1 MHRQRGLAGLKW
13 PQSWLEGERNRLV
26 AMRRLFLF
34 TEDGLLPISRLVSV
48 LLTVLL
54 LAASPVAA
62 QTAAAPATDT
72 TQLEQASADLDKA
85 GAQLNGIRERVDK
98 ARDDDARL
106 VELKVEAETLNRTI
120 LATSVATRPR
130 LEAIKARQAELGDPP
145 TEGAPPEADVV
156 KEERKKLAAER
167 NEINALTGEAENLSI
182 EATKLSNRI
191 TEIRRQLFTDA
202 ILKRTDINTDLFA
215 EASGAVMDET
225 ATLGRTVT
233 AWLQFVWKFKR
244 TQLFGAVALSLM
256 AALVLL
262 SGSYRLFSPYIT
274 RAAQQEKPHY
284 ITRLSVAFWSTI
296 LPTMAASAFA
306 GASYFFL
313 DTFNVLRSDIAPLV
327 AIALGVMVAI
337 YFVAQLANAVLSPA
351 DGHWRLM
358 RVSDRGAQLL
368 WLSIFSMALVN
379 GADYFL
385 GSISE
390 VLGSPVVLTVV
401 KSFFASLII
410 GVLLV
415 VTAFIRPVLHQGEA
429 PNAPGRPWPRSI
441 FVLLILTGLGLIF
454 SSLLGY
460 VGMARFVATQIVV
473 TGAIVVTA
481 YIGFLSGR
489 AVSAPDAFGATN
501 VGKWLEER
509 FGLGPVALDQIG
521 LAAGLAIYLLIFV
534 CFVPLVLL
542 QWGFQVADIESW
554 AYRIFTEIRI
564 GSITISL
571 VGILAGIVLFAL
583 GFIVT
588 RWFQKWIDGNVLAR
602 SQVDAGVRNSVR
614 TAVGY
619 AGVAIAGLVGISA
632 AGINLSS
639 LALVAG
645 ALSLG
650 IGFGLQN
657 IVSNFVSGLILLAER
672 PFKVGDWVVAGTT
685 EGFVRR
691 ISVRATEIE
700 TFQRQTVIVPNS
712 VLINGQVGNWTH
724 RNKLGRVEV
733 ALSVHAGND
742 PRRIQ
747 EVLTEV
753 VRAQQGL
760 LRNPEPVIVFQAF
773 SSATLDFEVRGYLAD
788 ILNGTAVKSELR
800 TAILERFRAEEI
812 PLGGPAAPEVPIK
825 ISPEGAEIITALLDQ
840 ATEKLAKPA
849 TRRRRLSAEEEP
861 EA

>member
-1 MHRQRGLAGLKW
+1 MPIFR
-13 PQSWLEGERNRLV
+13 
-26 AMRRLFLF
+26 FL
-34 TEDGLLPISRLVSV
+34 PV
-48 LLTVLL
+48 LLGLLL
-54 LAASPVAA
+54 LAASPLRA
-62 QTAAAPATDT
+62 QTATAPATADV
-72 TQLEQASADLDKA
+72 TQLEQANSDLDRA
-85 GAQLNGIRERVDK
+85 GGKLNAIRERVERAK
-98 ARDDDARL
+98 DDDARL
-106 VELKVEAETLNRTI
+106 VDLKVEAEAVNRAI
-120 LATSVATRPR
+120 LEISVATRPR
-130 LEAIKARQAELGDPP
+130 LDAIKARQTELGDPP
-145 TEGAPPEADVV
+145 AEGAPAEAAAVV
-156 KEERKKLAAER
+156 EERKKLAAER

-202 ILKRTDINTDLFA
+202 ILKRTEINTELFA
-215 EASGAVMDET
+215 EAAGAIADE
-225 ATLGRTVT
+225 AQTLGRTVM

-244 TQLFGAVALSLM
+244 MPLFGAVGLSMM

-262 SGSYRLFSPYIT
+262 SGSYRLFAPFIT
-274 RAAQQEKPHY
+274 RAVRQEKPHY

-296 LPTMAASAFA
+296 LPSMAAAAFA

-313 DTFNVLRSDIAPLV
+313 DAFKVLRTDIAPIV
-327 AIALGVMVAI
+327 TIALGVTVAI
-337 YFVAQLANAVLSPA
+337 YFVGQLANAVLSPV
-351 DGHWRLM
+351 DGHWRLV
-358 RVSDRGAQLL
+358 RVSDRGARLL
-368 WLSIFSMALVN
+368 WLLIFSMAIVN

-385 GSISE
+385 GTISE

-401 KSFFASLII
+401 KSFFASIVI

-415 VTAFIRPVLHQGEA
+415 VTAFVEPVLHQGEKPDA
-429 PNAPGRPWPRSI
+429 EGRPWPRSI
-441 FVLLILTGLGLIF
+441 FVLLVLTGLSLVF
-454 SSLLGY
+454 ASLLGY
-460 VGMARFVATQIVV
+460 VGMARFIATQIVV
-473 TGAIVVTA
+473 TGAIVVTM

-489 AVSAPDAFGATN
+489 AVSAPNAFAETA
-501 VGKWLEER
+501 VGKWLEQR
-509 FGLGPVALDQIG
+509 FGLGQVALDQVG
-521 LAAGLAIYLLIFV
+521 LAAGLSIYLLIFV
-534 CFVPLVLL
+534 CFVPLILL

-564 GSITISL
+564 GTITISL
-571 VGILAGIVLFAL
+571 VGIFIGILLFVTGL
-583 GFIVT
+583 VVT
-588 RWFQKWIDGNVLAR
+588 RWFQKWVDGNVLAR

-619 AGVAIAGLVGISA
+619 AGVALAGLVGISA

-724 RNKLGRVEV
+724 RNKLGRVDMTI
-733 ALSVHAGND
+733 SVHGGNE
-742 PRRIQ
+742 PRKVQ
-747 EVLTEV
+747 EILVEV

-760 LRNPEPVIVFQAF
+760 LRNPEPVVVFQAF
-773 SSATLDFEVRGYLAD
+773 SPATLDFEVRAFLAD
-788 ILNGTAVKSELR
+788 ILNGTGVKSELR
-800 TAILERFRAEEI
+800 AAILERFREEGI
-812 PLGGPAAPEVPIK
+812 AIGGPAAPEVPIK
-825 ISPEGAEIITALLDQ
+825 ISPEGAELITALLDQ
-840 ATEKLAKPA
+840 AAEKIRPPATNGRRKPA
-849 TRRRRLSAEEEP
+849 ADKP
-861 EA
+861 DA

>member
-1 MHRQRGLAGLKW
+1 MPIFRLLSILLA
-13 PQSWLEGERNRLV
+13 
-26 AMRRLFLF
+26 A
-34 TEDGLLPISRLVSV
+34 
-48 LLTVLL
+48 LL
-54 LAASPVAA
+54 LAAVPARA
-62 QTAAAPATDT
+62 QTAPAPAIADA
-72 TQLEQASADLDKA
+72 TQLDQASRDLDRA
-85 GAQLNGIRERVDK
+85 GGQIGTIAERVDRFK
-98 ARDDDARL
+98 DDDARL
-106 VELKVEAETLNRTI
+106 VELKVEAEALNRTI
-120 LATSVATRPR
+120 LAISVATRPR

-145 TEGAPPEADVV
+145 AEGAPAEAAVV
-156 KEERKKLAAER
+156 VEERKKLAGER

-202 ILKRTDINTDLFA
+202 ILKRTGVNTALFT
-215 EASGAVMDET
+215 EASAALTNET
-225 ATLGRTVT
+225 STFGRTVT

-244 TQLFGAVALSLM
+244 MQLLGAVALSLM

-262 SGSYRLFSPYIT
+262 SGGYRLFSPFIT
-274 RAAQQEKPHY
+274 RAVQQQKPHY

-296 LPTMAASAFA
+296 LPSIAVGAFA
-306 GASYFFL
+306 GTSYFFL
-313 DTFNVLRSDIAPLV
+313 DTFNVLRPDIAPIV
-327 AIALGVMVAI
+327 SVALGVIVAVF
-337 YFVAQLANAVLSPA
+337 FVAQLANAVLSPG
-351 DGHWRLM
+351 DGHWRLV

-368 WLSIFSMALVN
+368 WLLIFSMAIVN

-385 GSISE
+385 GKISE
-390 VLGSPVVLTVV
+390 ALGSPVVLTVV
-401 KSFFASLII
+401 KSFFASIVI
-410 GVLLV
+410 GALLV
-415 VTAFIRPVLHQGEA
+415 VTAFIKPVLHQGERHDSQ
-429 PNAPGRPWPRSI
+429 GRPWPRSI
-441 FVLLILTGLGLIF
+441 FVLLTLTGLGLVF
-454 SSLLGY
+454 ASLLGY

-473 TGAIVVTA
+473 TGAIVVTM

-489 AVSAPDAFGATN
+489 AVSAPNAFTETA
-501 VGKWLEER
+501 VGKRLEER
-509 FGLGPVALDQIG
+509 FGLGQVALDQVG
-521 LAAGLAIYLLIFV
+521 LAAGLGIYLLIFV
-534 CFVPLVLL
+534 FFVPMVLL

-571 VGILAGIVLFAL
+571 VGILAGILLFVAGL
-583 GFIVT
+583 VVT
-588 RWFQKWIDGNVLAR
+588 RWFQKWVDGNVLAR
-602 SQVDAGVRNSVR
+602 SQVDTGVRNSVR

-619 AGVAIAGLVGISA
+619 AGVALAGLIGISA

-724 RNKLGRVEV
+724 RNKLGRIDMVIG
-733 ALSVHAGND
+733 VHGSND
-742 PRRIQ
+742 PRQVQ

-760 LRNPEPVIVFQAF
+760 LRNPEPMVVFQAF
-773 SSATLDFEVRGYLAD
+773 SSATLDFEIRAFLAD
-788 ILNGTAVKSELR
+788 ILNGTGVKSDLR
-800 TAILERFRAEEI
+800 AAVLERFRAEGI
-812 PLGGPAAPEVPIK
+812 AIGAPAAAEVPIK
-825 ISPEGAEIITALLDQ
+825 ISPEGAGLITALLDD
-840 ATEKLAKPA
+840 AVRKVRPPMDDA
-849 TRRRRLSAEEEP
+849 P

>member
-1 MHRQRGLAGLKW
+1 LRCSRF
-13 PQSWLEGERNRLV
+13 S
-26 AMRRLFLF
+26 F
-34 TEDGLLPISRLVSV
+34 TEDGLLPISRLVRI
-48 LLTVLL
+48 LLAVLL
-54 LAASPVAA
+54 LAASPVFA
-62 QTAAAPATDT
+62 QTAAVPATDT
-72 TQLEQASADLDKA
+72 TQLDQAGMDLDKA
-85 GAQLNGIRERVDK
+85 GAQLNAIRERVDK
-98 ARDDDARL
+98 AQDDDARL

-120 LATSVATRPR
+120 LAISVATRPR

-145 TEGAPPEADVV
+145 ADGAPPEADVV

-191 TEIRRQLFTDA
+191 TETRRQLFTDA
-202 ILKRTDINTDLFA
+202 ILKRTDINADLFA
-215 EASGAVMDET
+215 EASGALMDET

-244 TQLFGAVALSLM
+244 MQLLGAVGLSLL

-296 LPTMAASAFA
+296 LPTMAASAFT

-313 DTFNVLRSDIAPLV
+313 DTFNVLRSDIA
-327 AIALGVMVAI
+327 LGVVVAV
-337 YFVAQLANAVLSPA
+337 YFVGQLANAVLSPA

-368 WLSIFSMALVN
+368 WLCVFSMAIVN

-401 KSFFASLII
+401 KSFFASIII
-410 GVLLV
+410 GALLV

-454 SSLLGY
+454 ASLLGY

-473 TGAIVVTA
+473 TGAIVVTM

-489 AVSAPDAFGATN
+489 AVSAPDAFGATR
-501 VGKWLEER
+501 VGKRMEER
-509 FGLGPVALDQIG
+509 FGLGQVALDQIG

-534 CFVPLVLL
+534 FFVPLVLL

-571 VGILAGIVLFAL
+571 VGILAGILLFAI

-588 RWFQKWIDGNVLAR
+588 RWFQKWVDGNVLAR

-724 RNKLGRVEV
+724 RNKLGRVEIT
-733 ALSVHAGND
+733 LSVHAGND

-747 EVLTEV
+747 EILTEV

-773 SSATLDFEVRGYLAD
+773 SSTTLDFEVRGYLAD
-788 ILNGTAVKSELR
+788 ILNGTGVKSELR
-800 TAILERFRAEEI
+800 TAILERLREEEI
-812 PLGGPAAPEVPIK
+812 AIGGPAAPEVPIK
-825 ISPEGAEIITALLDQ
+825 ISPEGAELITSLLEQ
-840 ATEKLAKPA
+840 ATEKVAKSPSS
-849 TRRRRLSAEEEP
+849 RRRSKP
-861 EA
+861 EQGPDA

>member
-1 MHRQRGLAGLKW
+1 
-13 PQSWLEGERNRLV
+13 
-26 AMRRLFLF
+26 MRRLFLSN
-34 TEDGLLPISRLVSV
+34 EDGLLPISRLLSV
-48 LLTVLL
+48 LIAVLM
-54 LAASPVAA
+54 LAASPVLA
-62 QTAAAPATDT
+62 QTAATPDTT
-72 TQLEQASADLDKA
+72 TQLRQANTDLDRA
-85 GAQLNGIRERVDK
+85 GAQLNSIRERVEK
-98 ARDDDARL
+98 YKDDDARL
-106 VELKVEAETLNRTI
+106 VDLKMEAETLNRSI

-130 LEAIKARQAELGDPP
+130 LDAIKARQTELGDPP
-145 TEGAPPEADVV
+145 AEGAPAEADVV
-156 KEERKKLAAER
+156 VEERKKLTAER

-182 EATKLSNRI
+182 EAIKLSNRI
-191 TEIRRQLFTDA
+191 TEIRRLLFTDA
-202 ILKRTDINTDLFA
+202 ILKRTEVSSDLFA
-215 EASGAVMDET
+215 EASGAIAEE
-225 ATLGRTVT
+225 AQTLGRTVT

-244 TQLFGAVALSLM
+244 MQLLGAVGLSLM

-274 RAAQQEKPHY
+274 RAARQEKPHY
-284 ITRLSVAFWSTI
+284 ITRLSVAFWSTV
-296 LPTMAASAFA
+296 LPTMAAAAFA

-313 DTFNVLRSDIAPLV
+313 DAFKVLRTDIAPII
-327 AIALGVMVAI
+327 AIALGVVVAV
-337 YFVAQLANAVLSPA
+337 YFVGQLANAVLSPG
-351 DGHWRLM
+351 DGHWRLV

-368 WLSIFSMALVN
+368 WLLILSMAVVN

-385 GSISE
+385 GTISE

-401 KSFFASLII
+401 KSFFASIII
-410 GVLLV
+410 GLLLV
-415 VTAFIRPVLHQGEA
+415 VTAFIKPVLHQGEK
-429 PNAPGRPWPRSI
+429 PDTPGRPWPRSI
-441 FVLLILTGLGLIF
+441 FVLLTLTGLGLIF
-454 SSLLGY
+454 ASLLGY

-473 TGAIVVTA
+473 TGAAVVTM

-489 AVSAPDAFGATN
+489 AVSATGAFAETA
-501 VGKWLEER
+501 VGKKLEER
-509 FGLGPVALDQIG
+509 FGLGPVALDQVG

-534 CFVPLVLL
+534 CFVPLILL
-542 QWGFQVADIESW
+542 QWGFQFADIESW

-571 VGILAGIVLFAL
+571 VGIIVGILLFVVGL
-583 GFIVT
+583 VVT
-588 RWFQKWIDGNVLAR
+588 RWFQKWVDGNVLAR

-619 AGVAIAGLVGISA
+619 AGVALAGLVGISA

-724 RNKLGRVEV
+724 RNKLGRVEIPI
-733 ALSVHAGND
+733 SVHGGND
-742 PRRIQ
+742 PRQVQ
-747 EVLTEV
+747 EILTEV
-753 VRAQQGL
+753 VRGQQGL
-760 LRNPEPVIVFQAF
+760 LRNPEPTVVFQAF
-773 SSATLDFEVRGYLAD
+773 SSATLDFEIRAFLAD
-788 ILNGTAVKSELR
+788 ILNGTGVKSELR
-800 TAILERFRAEEI
+800 TAILERFREEEI
-812 PLGGPAAPEVPIK
+812 AIGAPAASEVPVK
-825 ISPEGAEIITALLDQ
+825 ISPEGAELISTLLDQ
-840 ATEKLAKPA
+840 ATEKLRPPA
-849 TRRRRLSAEEEP
+849 TRKSRRPAKEEP
-861 EA
+861 ET

>member
-1 MHRQRGLAGLKW
+1 MAAFVARKVQTRM
-13 PQSWLEGERNRLV
+13 V
-26 AMRRLFLF
+26 AMRLSLSSEGPVPITRLL
-34 TEDGLLPISRLVSV
+34 SV
-48 LLTVLL
+48 LLAVLL
-54 LAASPVAA
+54 LAASPALA
-62 QTAAAPATDT
+62 QTAPASAADT
-72 TQLEQASADLDKA
+72 ATQLQQASADLDKA
-85 GAQLNGIRERVDK
+85 GAQLNSIRERVEK
-98 ARDDDARL
+98 YRDDDARL
-106 VELKVEAETLNRTI
+106 VDLKVEAEALNRSI
-120 LATSVATRPR
+120 LAISVATRPR
-130 LEAIKARQAELGDPP
+130 LEAIKARQTELGDPP
-145 TEGAPPEADVV
+145 AEGAPPEADVV
-156 KEERKKLAAER
+156 VEERKKLAAER

-182 EATKLSNRI
+182 EATKASNRV

-202 ILKRTDINTDLFA
+202 ILKRTEISADLFSDAGGAFAA
-215 EASGAVMDET
+215 ET
-225 ATLGRTVT
+225 QTLGRTVT

-244 TQLFGAVALSLM
+244 MQLLGAVTLSLM

-262 SGSYRLFSPYIT
+262 SGSYRLFAPYIT
-274 RAAQQEKPHY
+274 RAARQEKPHY

-296 LPTMAASAFA
+296 LPTMAAGAFA

-313 DTFNVLRSDIAPLV
+313 DAFKVLRTDIAPIV
-327 AIALGVMVAI
+327 AIALGVVVAV
-337 YFVAQLANAVLSPA
+337 YFVAQLANAVLSPS
-351 DGHWRLM
+351 DGHWRLV
-358 RVSDRGAQLL
+358 RVSDRGARRL
-368 WLSIFSMALVN
+368 WLLIFSMAIVN

-385 GSISE
+385 GTISE

-401 KSFFASLII
+401 KSFFASIVI
-410 GVLLV
+410 GALLV
-415 VTAFIRPVLHQGEA
+415 VTAFVKPVLHRGEP
-429 PNAPGRPWPRSI
+429 PNSPGRPWPRSI
-441 FVLLILTGLGLIF
+441 FVLLILIGLGLVL

-473 TGAIVVTA
+473 TGAVVVTM

-489 AVSAPDAFGATN
+489 AVSATNAFAETA
-501 VGKWLEER
+501 VGKRLEER
-509 FGLGPVALDQIG
+509 FGLGQVALDQIG

-534 CFVPLVLL
+534 FFVPLILL

-564 GSITISL
+564 GTITISL
-571 VGILAGIVLFAL
+571 VGILAGIVLFVIGL
-583 GFIVT
+583 VVT
-588 RWFQKWIDGNVLAR
+588 RWFQKWVDGNVLAR
-602 SQVDAGVRNSVR
+602 SQVDTGVRNSVR

-619 AGVAIAGLVGISA
+619 AGVALAGLVGISA

-733 ALSVHAGND
+733 AISVHAGND
-742 PRRIQ
+742 PRRVQ
-747 EVLTEV
+747 ELLAEV

-760 LRNPEPVIVFQAF
+760 LRNPEPTVVFQAF
-773 SSATLDFEVRGYLAD
+773 SAATLDFEIRAFLAD
-788 ILNGTAVKSELR
+788 ILNGTGVKSELR
-800 TAILERFRAEEI
+800 AAILERFRAENI
-812 PLGGPAAPEVPIK
+812 AIGGPAAPEVPVK
-825 ISPEGAEIITALLDQ
+825 ISKEGAELITALLDQ
-840 ATEKLAKPA
+840 ATEKVRPAGSRKRRGPDEETAK
-849 TRRRRLSAEEEP
+849 T
-861 EA
+861 

>member
-1 MHRQRGLAGLKW
+1 M
-13 PQSWLEGERNRLV
+13 
-26 AMRRLFLF
+26 AMRRSFLF
-34 TEDGLLPISRLVSV
+34 SEDGLLPISRLVSI
-48 LLTVLL
+48 LLAVLL
-54 LAASPVAA
+54 LAASPVTA

-85 GAQLNGIRERVDK
+85 GAQLNSIRERVDK
-98 ARDDDARL
+98 AQDDDARL
-106 VELKVEAETLNRTI
+106 VALKVEAETLNRTI

-130 LEAIKARQAELGDPP
+130 LDAIKARQAELGDPP
-145 TEGAPPEADVV
+145 AEGAPPEADVV
-156 KEERKKLAAER
+156 KEERKKLVSER

-202 ILKRTDINTDLFA
+202 ILKRTDINTELFA

-274 RAAQQEKPHY
+274 RVAQQEKPHY

-327 AIALGVMVAI
+327 AIALGVTVAI

-410 GVLLV
+410 GALLV

-429 PNAPGRPWPRSI
+429 PNSAGRPWPRSI

-489 AVSAPDAFGATN
+489 AVSAPDAFGATS
-501 VGKWLEER
+501 VGKRLEER

-571 VGILAGIVLFAL
+571 VGILAGILLFAL

-588 RWFQKWIDGNVLAR
+588 RWFQKWVDGNVLAR

-672 PFKVGDWVVAGTT
+672 PFKVGDWVVVGDA
-685 EGFVRR
+685 EGDVRR
-691 ISVRATEIE
+691 INVRATEIR
-700 TFQRQTVIVPNS
+700 TGDLTTVLVPNS
-712 VLINGQVGNWTH
+712 ELIT
-724 RNKLGRVEV
+724 K
-733 ALSVHAGND
+733 
-742 PRRIQ
+742 
-747 EVLTEV
+747 V
-753 VRAQQGL
+753 VRNRTRSDAEGL
-760 LRNPEPVIVFQAF
+760 VKVLLPMPLTTDVDVLRKLILDVFA
-773 SSATLDFEVRGYLAD
+773 AHP
-788 ILNGTAVKSELR
+788 
-800 TAILERFRAEEI
+800 AIL
-812 PLGGPAAPEVPIK
+812 
-825 ISPEGAEIITALLDQ
+825 D
-840 ATEKLAKPA
+840 KPA
-849 TRRRRLSAEEEP
+849 PAVFIDDVGGGRILFSGTGLVSSPRLVYSVRSEIFFELVRRLRASGNPLFEP
-861 EA
+861 PPPPPAPA

>member
-1 MHRQRGLAGLKW
+1 M
-13 PQSWLEGERNRLV
+13 V
-26 AMRRLFLF
+26 AMRRLFLSN
-34 TEDGLLPISRLVSV
+34 EDGLLPISRLFPV

-54 LAASPVAA
+54 LAAAPAFA
-62 QTAAAPATDT
+62 QTAAAPVVDT
-72 TQLEQASADLDKA
+72 ATQLEQANTDLDRA
-85 GAQLNGIRERVDK
+85 GKQLGSIRERVDK
-98 ARDDDARL
+98 FQDDDARL
-106 VELKVEAETLNRTI
+106 VDLKVEAEALNRSI
-120 LATSVATRPR
+120 LAISVATRPR
-130 LEAIKARQAELGDPP
+130 LDAIKARQAELGDPP
-145 TEGAPPEADVV
+145 AEGAPAEADVV
-156 KEERKKLAAER
+156 VEERKKLVTER
-167 NEINALTGEAENLSI
+167 NQINALTGEAENLSI

-191 TEIRRQLFTDA
+191 TEMRRQLFTEA
-202 ILKRTDINTDLFA
+202 ILKRTDISTELFSEATTAMA
-215 EASGAVMDET
+215 EET
-225 ATLGRTVT
+225 QTLGRTIT

-244 TQLFGAVALSLM
+244 MQLLGAVSLSLM

-262 SGSYRLFSPYIT
+262 SGSYRLFSPFIT
-274 RAAQQEKPHY
+274 RGVQQEKPHY

-296 LPTMAASAFA
+296 LPTMAAGAFA

-313 DTFNVLRSDIAPLV
+313 DTFKVLRADIAPIV
-327 AIALGVMVAI
+327 AIALAVMVAI
-337 YFVAQLANAVLSPA
+337 YFVGQLANAVLSPA
-351 DGHWRLM
+351 DGHWRLI

-368 WLSIFSMALVN
+368 WLSIFSMAIVN
-379 GADYFL
+379 GGDYFL
-385 GSISE
+385 GTISE

-401 KSFFASLII
+401 KSFFASLVI

-415 VTAFIRPVLHQGEA
+415 VIAFIKPVLRQGET
-429 PNAPGRPWPRSI
+429 PDSQGRPWPRSI
-441 FVLLILTGLGLIF
+441 FVLLVLTGLGLIF

-473 TGAIVVTA
+473 TGAIVVTM

-489 AVSAPDAFGATN
+489 AVSAPNAFAETA
-501 VGKWLEER
+501 VGKRLEDR
-509 FGLGPVALDQIG
+509 FGLSQVALDQVG
-521 LAAGLAIYLLIFV
+521 LAAGLAIYFLLFV
-534 CFVPLVLL
+534 CFVPLILL

-571 VGILAGIVLFAL
+571 VGILVGILLFVAGLV
-583 GFIVT
+583 VT
-588 RWFQKWIDGNVLAR
+588 RWFQKWVDGNVLAR
-602 SQVDAGVRNSVR
+602 SQVDAGVRNSVK

-619 AGVAIAGLVGISA
+619 AGVALAGLIGISA

-724 RNKLGRVEV
+724 RNKLGRVDMPV
-733 ALSVHAGND
+733 SVHGSND
-742 PRRIQ
+742 PKKVQ
-747 EVLTEV
+747 DLLVEV

-760 LRNPEPVIVFQAF
+760 LRNPEPMVVFQAF
-773 SSATLDFEVRGYLAD
+773 SASTLDFEIRAFLAD
-788 ILNGTAVKSELR
+788 ILNGTGVKSDLR
-800 TAILERFRAEEI
+800 AAILERFREEGI
-812 PLGGPAAPEVPIK
+812 AIGAPVAAEVPVK
-825 ISPEGAEIITALLDQ
+825 ITPESAELITALLDS
-840 ATEKLAKPA
+840 AAEKVRQPASGRRRKPA
-849 TRRRRLSAEEEP
+849 GEAPEP
-861 EA
+861 DPAT

>member
-1 MHRQRGLAGLKW
+1 M
-13 PQSWLEGERNRLV
+13 PIFRL
-26 AMRRLFLF
+26 L
-34 TEDGLLPISRLVSV
+34 SV
-48 LLTVLL
+48 FFTVLL
-54 LAASPVAA
+54 LAASPVLA
-62 QTAAAPATDT
+62 QAETAPASETT
-72 TQLEQASADLDKA
+72 TQLQQANADLDRA
-85 GAQLNGIRERVDK
+85 GGQLNAIREQVDK
-98 ARDDDARL
+98 YKDDDARL
-106 VELKVEAETLNRTI
+106 VDLKVQAEALNRSI
-120 LATSVATRPR
+120 LAISVATRPR
-130 LEAIKARQAELGDPP
+130 LDAIKARQTELGDPP
-145 TEGAPPEADVV
+145 ADGAPPEADVV
-156 KEERKKLAAER
+156 VQERKKLATER

-182 EATKLSNRI
+182 EATKLSNRV

-202 ILKRTDINTDLFA
+202 ILKRTEITPELFT
-215 EASGAVMDET
+215 EASGAIAKET
-225 ATLGRTVT
+225 QTLGRTVT

-244 TQLFGAVALSLM
+244 MQLLGAVALSLM

-274 RAAQQEKPHY
+274 RVAQQEKPHY

-296 LPTMAASAFA
+296 LPTMAAAAFA

-313 DTFNVLRSDIAPLV
+313 DAFKVLRTDIAPIV
-327 AIALGVMVAI
+327 AIALGVVVAVS
-337 YFVAQLANAVLSPA
+337 FVAQLANAVLSPA
-351 DGHWRLM
+351 DGHWRLV
-358 RVSDRGAQLL
+358 RVSDRGARRL
-368 WLSIFSMALVN
+368 WLLIVSMAMVN
-379 GADYFL
+379 AADYFL
-385 GSISE
+385 GTISE

-401 KSFFASLII
+401 KSFCASIII

-415 VTAFIRPVLHQGEA
+415 ITAFIKPVLHQGEL
-429 PNAPGRPWPRSI
+429 PDAPGRPWPRSI

-454 SSLLGY
+454 ASLLGY

-473 TGAIVVTA
+473 TGAAIVTM

-489 AVSAPDAFGATN
+489 AVSATNAFAETG
-501 VGKWLEER
+501 VGKRLEAR
-509 FGLGPVALDQIG
+509 FGLSQVTLDQVG

-534 CFVPLVLL
+534 CFVPLILM
-542 QWGFQVADIESW
+542 QWGFQFAEIESW

-571 VGILAGIVLFAL
+571 VGILAGVALFAL
-583 GFIVT
+583 GLVVT
-588 RWFQKWIDGNVLAR
+588 RWFQKWVDGNVLAR

-619 AGVAIAGLVGISA
+619 AGVALAGLVGISA

-724 RNKLGRVEV
+724 RNKLGRVEI
-733 ALSVHAGND
+733 AISVHASND
-742 PRRIQ
+742 PLQVRDI
-747 EVLTEV
+747 LTEV
-753 VRAQQGL
+753 VRGQQGL
-760 LRNPEPVIVFQAF
+760 LRNPEPTVVFQAF
-773 SSATLDFEVRGYLAD
+773 SSTTLDFEIRAFLAD
-788 ILNGTAVKSELR
+788 ILNGTGVKSELR
-800 TAILERFRAEEI
+800 AAILERFRAEEI
-812 PLGGPAAPEVPIK
+812 AIGAPAAAEVPIK
-825 ISPEGAEIITALLDQ
+825 ISPEGAELLTVLLEQ
-840 ATEKLAKPA
+840 ATEKVRPKAPRKRGKPDED
-849 TRRRRLSAEEEP
+849 TP
-861 EA
+861 ET

>member
-1 MHRQRGLAGLKW
+1 M
-13 PQSWLEGERNRLV
+13 PTFRL
-26 AMRRLFLF
+26 L
-34 TEDGLLPISRLVSV
+34 SV
-48 LLTVLL
+48 LLAVLL
-54 LAASPVAA
+54 LAAAPARA
-62 QTAAAPATDT
+62 QSAAAPAIVDA
-72 TQLEQASADLDKA
+72 TQLTQASGDLDRA
-85 GAQLNGIRERVDK
+85 GGQLDAIAERVNRFK
-98 ARDDDARL
+98 EDDARL
-106 VELKVEAETLNRTI
+106 VELKVEAEALNRTI
-120 LATSVATRPR
+120 LAISVATRPR
-130 LEAIKARQAELGDPP
+130 LEAIKARQTELGDPP
-145 TEGAPPEADVV
+145 AEGAPAEAAVV
-156 KEERKKLAAER
+156 VEERKKLAAER

-202 ILKRTDINTDLFA
+202 ILKRTDVNTTLFT
-215 EASGAVMDET
+215 EASAALANET
-225 ATLGRTVT
+225 STFGRTVT

-244 TQLFGAVALSLM
+244 MPLLGAVALSLM

-262 SGSYRLFSPYIT
+262 SGGYRLFSPFIT
-274 RAAQQEKPHY
+274 RAVQQQKPHY

-296 LPTMAASAFA
+296 LPSVAVGAFA
-306 GASYFFL
+306 GTSYFFL
-313 DTFNVLRSDIAPLV
+313 DTFNVLRSDIAPIV
-327 AIALGVMVAI
+327 SVALGVMVAVF
-337 YFVAQLANAVLSPA
+337 FVAQLANAVLSPG
-351 DGHWRLM
+351 DGHWRLV

-368 WLSIFSMALVN
+368 WLLIFSMAIVN

-385 GSISE
+385 GTISE

-401 KSFFASLII
+401 KSFFASIVI

-415 VTAFIRPVLHQGEA
+415 VTAFIKPVLHQGERHDSQ
-429 PNAPGRPWPRSI
+429 GRPWPRSI
-441 FVLLILTGLGLIF
+441 FVLLTLTGLGLVF
-454 SSLLGY
+454 ASLLGY

-473 TGAIVVTA
+473 TGAIVVTM

-489 AVSAPDAFGATN
+489 AVSAPNAFAETA
-501 VGKWLEER
+501 VGKRLEER
-509 FGLGPVALDQIG
+509 FGLGQVALDQVG
-521 LAAGLAIYLLIFV
+521 LAAGLGIYLLIFV
-534 CFVPLVLL
+534 FFVPMVLL

-571 VGILAGIVLFAL
+571 VGILAGILLFVAGL
-583 GFIVT
+583 VVT
-588 RWFQKWIDGNVLAR
+588 RWFQKWVDGNVLAR

-614 TAVGY
+614 TAVDY
-619 AGVAIAGLVGISA
+619 AGVALAGLIGISA

-724 RNKLGRVEV
+724 RNKLGRVDMV
-733 ALSVHAGND
+733 ISVHGSND
-742 PRRIQ
+742 PRQVQ
-747 EVLTEV
+747 EVLTDV
-753 VRAQQGL
+753 VRAQPGL
-760 LRNPEPVIVFQAF
+760 LRNPEPMVVFQAF
-773 SSATLDFEVRGYLAD
+773 SSATLDFEIRAFLAD
-788 ILNGTAVKSELR
+788 ILNGTGVKSDLR
-800 TAILERFRAEEI
+800 AAVLERFRSEGIAI
-812 PLGGPAAPEVPIK
+812 GGPAAAEVPIK
-825 ISPEGAEIITALLDQ
+825 ISPEGAGLITALLDD
-840 ATEKLAKPA
+840 AVRKVRPPA
-849 TRRRRLSAEEEP
+849 DDTP
-861 EA
+861 ET